1 MTLLTDIRC
10 LYSTTLECKASDIF
24 EEKDPD
30 NYNVHDTKELSDYLD
45 LMKQFLPANHPLH
58 SSSAYD
64 LGIVNEISLLKE
76 TEPLKDAS
84 TRSLYIKGN
93 VSTTDFS
100 NVKVFIVSR
109 EKLEKYLD
117 NLVAQ
122 KQLSSYDILEDDRNV
137 EYEIDNQYGATIH
150 LIHNYTLRLEGEKEQ
165 IELVRQT
172 LESKSPEVFEPGSNF
187 LNELLPMPLGEINYE
202 IAYTGSDHQL
212 LRAIDVLNDK
222 YKSFVTQR
230 FRVTQELI
238 NENAKCGV
246 LVRRELEFNNKLTFE
261 NHLDHNVHMSL
272 LCDSET
278 TQLLDQSMHYDE
290 LLHLIKADVA
300 RQAQQK
306 VESFIKKEI
315 EYQLSQI
322 SSDKEAIYQ
331 LEDFSA
337 TLDDTLE
344 LKFDARGSVL
354 LMSDNAIYEA
364 NADSLISN
372 AQMKAL
378 QEFVS
383 FFRFETEG
391 FIQTPFDGQLRYGA
405 TLVLR

>member
-30 NYNVHDTKELSDYLD
+30 NYNVHDAKELSDYLD
-45 LMKQFLPANHPLH
+45 LMKQFLPANHPLQL
-58 SSSAYD
+58 SSAYD

-84 TRSLYIKGN
+84 TRSLYIKNN

-100 NVKVFIVSR
+100 NVKMFIASR

-122 KQLSSYDILEDDRNV
+122 KQLSSYDILEDDRNI

-172 LESKSPEVFEPGSNF
+172 LESKSPEVFEPGANF
-187 LNELLPMPLGEINYE
+187 LNELLPMPLGEIKYE
-202 IAYTGSDHQL
+202 LVYNGSDYEV
-212 LRAIDVLNDK
+212 RKAIDILNDK
-222 YKSFVTQR
+222 YHSFIVQR

-238 NENAKCGV
+238 NENVKCAA
-246 LVRRELEFNNKLTFE
+246 LVRREIEFNNKLTF
-261 NHLDHNVHMSL
+261 NQHFDHDAHMSL
-272 LCDSET
+272 LCDNET
-278 TQLLDQSMHYDE
+278 TQLLDQSTHYDE
-290 LLHLIKADVA
+290 VLHLIKADVA
-300 RQAQQK
+300 RQAQAK

-315 EYQLSQI
+315 EYQLSQL

-331 LEDFSA
+331 LEEFSA
-337 TLDDTLE
+337 TLDDSLE
-344 LKFDARGSVL
+344 LKFDVRGSVL
-354 LMSDNAIYEA
+354 MLVKDATYEA
-364 NADSLISN
+364 HVDSLLSK
-372 AQMKAL
+372 AHMKAL

-391 FIQTPFDGQLRYGA
+391 FIQTPFDGQIRYGA
-405 TLVLR
+405 TLLLK

>member
-30 NYNVHDTKELSDYLD
+30 NYNVHDAKELSDYLD
-45 LMKQFLPANHPLH
+45 LMKQFLPANHPLQ
-58 SSSAYD
+58 SSTAYD

-84 TRSLYIKGN
+84 TRSLYIKNN

-100 NVKVFIVSR
+100 NVKVFIASR
-109 EKLEKYLD
+109 EKLDKYLGD
-117 NLVAQ
+117 LVAQ
-122 KQLSSYDILEDDRNV
+122 NELSNYEILEDDRNV

-172 LESKSPEVFEPGSNF
+172 LESKSPDIFEPGANF
-187 LNELLPMPLGEINYE
+187 LNELLPMPLGEIKYE
-202 IAYTGSDHQL
+202 LVYNGSDYEV
-212 LRAIDVLNDK
+212 RKAIDSLNDK
-222 YKSFVTQR
+222 FNNYVTQR
-230 FRVTQELI
+230 FRVTQQLI
-238 NENAKCGV
+238 SENAKCAA
-246 LVRRELEFNNKLTFE
+246 LVRREIEFENKLTF
-261 NHLDHNVHMSL
+261 NHHFDHGTHMSL
-272 LCDSET
+272 LCDNAT

-290 LLHLIKADVA
+290 LLHLIKADIA

-315 EYQLSQI
+315 EYQLSQL

-337 TLDDTLE
+337 SLDDTLE
-344 LKFDARGSVL
+344 LKFDSHGSVL
-354 LMSDNAIYEA
+354 MIINNAIYEA
-364 NADSLISN
+364 NVDSLLSN
-372 AQMKAL
+372 AHMKAL

-391 FIQTPFDGQLRYGA
+391 FIQTPFDGQIRYGA
-405 TLVLR
+405 TLLLK

>member
-30 NYNVHDTKELSDYLD
+30 NYNVHDTKELSDYLE
-45 LMKQFLPANHPLH
+45 LMKQFLPTSHPLQ
-58 SSSAYD
+58 SSTAYE

-84 TRSLYIKGN
+84 TRSLYIKNN

-100 NVKVFIVSR
+100 NVKVFIASR

-117 NLVAQ
+117 DLVTQ

-137 EYEIDNQYGATIH
+137 EYEINNQYGATIH

-172 LESKSPEVFEPGSNF
+172 LESKSPEVFEPGANF
-187 LNELLPMPLGEINYE
+187 LNELLPMPLGEITYE
-202 IAYTGSDHQL
+202 LVYNGSDHQI
-212 LRAIDVLNDK
+212 RKAIDALNDK
-222 YKSFVTQR
+222 FNNYVTQR
-230 FRVTQELI
+230 FRVTQELM
-238 NENAKCGV
+238 NENVKCAA
-246 LVRRELEFNNKLTFE
+246 LIRREIEFNNKLTFE
-261 NHLDHNVHMSL
+261 NHLDHDVRMSL

-290 LLHLIKADVA
+290 LLHLIKGDMA
-300 RQAQQK
+300 RQAQSR

-337 TLDDTLE
+337 SLDDTLE

-354 LMSDNAIYEA
+354 LMSDNAIYSA
-364 NADSLISN
+364 NVNSLISN

-378 QEFVS
+378 QEFIS

-391 FIQTPFDGQLRYGA
+391 FIQTPFDGQIRYGA
-405 TLVLR
+405 TLLLK

>member
-30 NYNVHDTKELSDYLD
+30 NYNVHDAKELSDYLD
-45 LMKQFLPANHPLH
+45 LMKQFLPANHPLQ
-58 SSSAYD
+58 SSTVYD

-100 NVKVFIVSR
+100 NVKVFIASR

-172 LESKSPEVFEPGSNF
+172 LESKSPGVFEPGANF

-202 IAYTGSDHQL
+202 IAYTGLDHEI
-212 LRAIDVLNDK
+212 LRAIDILNDK
-222 YKSFVTQR
+222 YKSLVTQR
-230 FRVTQELI
+230 FRVTQELV
-238 NENAKCGV
+238 NENVKCAA
-246 LVRRELEFNNKLTFE
+246 LVRREIEFENKLTFK
-261 NHLDHNVHMSL
+261 NHLDHDVHMSL

-278 TQLLDQSMHYDE
+278 TRLLDQSMHYDE
-290 LLHLIKADVA
+290 LLHLIKADMA
-300 RQAQQK
+300 RQAQAK
-306 VESFIKKEI
+306 VSSFIKKEI

-337 TLDDTLE
+337 SLDDTLE
-344 LKFDARGSVL
+344 LKFDSHGSVL
-354 LMSDNAIYEA
+354 LMSDNATYEA
-364 NADSLISN
+364 NVDSLLSN
-372 AQMKAL
+372 AHMKAL

-391 FIQTPFDGQLRYGA
+391 FIQTPFDGQIRYGA
-405 TLVLR
+405 TLLLK

>member
-30 NYNVHDTKELSDYLD
+30 NYNVHDAKELSDYLD
-45 LMKQFLPANHPLH
+45 LMKQFLPANHSLQ
-58 SSSAYD
+58 SSTAYD

-100 NVKVFIVSR
+100 NVKVFIASR
-109 EKLEKYLD
+109 EKLEKYLND
-117 NLVAQ
+117 LVVQ
-122 KQLSSYDILEDDRNV
+122 KQLSNYEILEDDRNV

-172 LESKSPEVFEPGSNF
+172 LESKSPEVFEPGANF
-187 LNELLPMPLGEINYE
+187 LNELLPMPLGEIKYE
-202 IAYTGSDHQL
+202 LVYNGSDYEV
-212 LRAIDVLNDK
+212 RKAIDSLNDK
-222 YKSFVTQR
+222 YHSFIVQR
-230 FRVTQELI
+230 FRVTQQLI
-238 NENAKCGV
+238 NENTKCAA
-246 LVRRELEFNNKLTFE
+246 LVRREIEFNNKLTFE
-261 NHLDHNVHMSL
+261 NHLDHDVRMSL
-272 LCDSET
+272 LCDNET

-290 LLHLIKADVA
+290 LLHLIKADMA

-337 TLDDTLE
+337 SLDDTLE

-354 LMSDNAIYEA
+354 LMSDNAIYAA
-364 NADSLISN
+364 NVDSLLSN
-372 AQMKAL
+372 AHMKAL

-391 FIQTPFDGQLRYGA
+391 FIQTPFDGQIRYGA
-405 TLVLR
+405 TLLLK

>member
-30 NYNVHDTKELSDYLD
+30 NYNVHDAKEFSDYLD
-45 LMKQFLPANHPLH
+45 LMKQFLPANHPLQL
-58 SSSAYD
+58 SSAYD
-64 LGIVNEISLLKE
+64 LGIVTEISLLKE

-84 TRSLYIKGN
+84 TRSLYIKNN

-100 NVKVFIVSR
+100 NVKMFIASR

-122 KQLSSYDILEDDRNV
+122 KQLSSYDILEDDRNI

-172 LESKSPEVFEPGSNF
+172 LESKSPEVFEPGANF
-187 LNELLPMPLGEINYE
+187 LNELLPMPLGEIKYE
-202 IAYTGSDHQL
+202 LVYNGSDYEV
-212 LRAIDVLNDK
+212 RKAIDILNDK
-222 YKSFVTQR
+222 YHSFIVQR

-238 NENAKCGV
+238 NENVKCAA
-246 LVRRELEFNNKLTFE
+246 LVRREIEFNNKLTF
-261 NHLDHNVHMSL
+261 NQHFDHDAHMSL
-272 LCDSET
+272 LCDNET

-290 LLHLIKADVA
+290 VLHLIKADVA
-300 RQAQQK
+300 RQAQAK

-315 EYQLSQI
+315 EYQLSQL

-331 LEDFSA
+331 LEEFSA
-337 TLDDTLE
+337 TLDDSLE
-344 LKFDARGSVL
+344 LKFDVRGSVL
-354 LMSDNAIYEA
+354 MLVKDATYEA
-364 NADSLISN
+364 HVDSLLSK
-372 AQMKAL
+372 AHMKAL

-391 FIQTPFDGQLRYGA
+391 FIQTPFDGQIRYGA
-405 TLVLR
+405 TLLLK

>member
-30 NYNVHDTKELSDYLD
+30 NYNVHDAKELSDYLD
-45 LMKQFLPANHPLH
+45 LMKQFLPANHPLQ
-58 SSSAYD
+58 SSTTYD

-100 NVKVFIVSR
+100 NVKVFIASR

-172 LESKSPEVFEPGSNF
+172 LESKSPEVFEPGTNF
-187 LNELLPMPLGEINYE
+187 LNELLPMPLGEIKYE
-202 IAYTGSDHQL
+202 LVYNGSDYEV
-212 LRAIDVLNDK
+212 RKAIDSLNDK
-222 YKSFVTQR
+222 YHSFIVQR

-238 NENAKCGV
+238 NENIKCAA
-246 LVRRELEFNNKLTFE
+246 LVRREIEFNNKLTFE
-261 NHLDHNVHMSL
+261 NHLDHDVHMSL
-272 LCDSET
+272 LCDNAT

-290 LLHLIKADVA
+290 LLHLIKADMA

-306 VESFIKKEI
+306 VESFIKKEV

-354 LMSDNAIYEA
+354 LMSDNSIYAA
-364 NADSLISN
+364 NVNSLISN

-378 QEFVS
+378 QEFIS

-391 FIQTPFDGQLRYGA
+391 FIQTPFDGQIRYGA
-405 TLVLR
+405 TLLLK

>member
-30 NYNVHDTKELSDYLD
+30 NYNVHDAKELSDYLD
-45 LMKQFLPANHPLH
+45 LMKQFLQANHPLQ
-58 SSSAYD
+58 SSTAYD
-64 LGIVNEISLLKE
+64 LGIVNAISLLKT

-100 NVKVFIVSR
+100 NVKVFIASR
-109 EKLEKYLD
+109 EKLEKYLND
-117 NLVAQ
+117 LVVQ
-122 KQLSSYDILEDDRNV
+122 KQLSNYEILEDDRNV

-172 LESKSPEVFEPGSNF
+172 LESKSPGVFEPGANF

-202 IAYTGSDHQL
+202 IAYTGLDHEI
-212 LRAIDVLNDK
+212 LRAIDILNDK
-222 YKSFVTQR
+222 YKSLVTQR
-230 FRVTQELI
+230 FRVTQELV
-238 NENAKCGV
+238 NENVKCAA
-246 LVRRELEFNNKLTFE
+246 LVRREIEFENKLTFK
-261 NHLDHNVHMSL
+261 NHLDHDVHMSL

-278 TQLLDQSMHYDE
+278 TRLLDQSMHYDE
-290 LLHLIKADVA
+290 LLHLIKADMA
-300 RQAQQK
+300 RQAQAK
-306 VESFIKKEI
+306 VSSFIKKEI

-337 TLDDTLE
+337 SLDDTLE

-364 NADSLISN
+364 NVDSLLSN

-391 FIQTPFDGQLRYGA
+391 FIQTSFDGQIRYGA
-405 TLVLR
+405 TLLLK

>member
-1 MTLLTDIRC
+1 MTFLTDIRC
-10 LYSTTLECKASDIF
+10 LYSTTLECKASEIF

-30 NYNVHDTKELSDYLD
+30 NYNVHDAKELGDYLD
-45 LMKQFLPANHPLH
+45 LMKQFLPANHQLH

-84 TRSLYIKGN
+84 TRSLYIKNN

-100 NVKVFIVSR
+100 NVKVFIASR
-109 EKLEKYLD
+109 EKLEKYLND
-117 NLVAQ
+117 LVVQ
-122 KQLSSYDILEDDRNV
+122 NELSSYEILEDDRNV

-172 LESKSPEVFEPGSNF
+172 LESKSPEIFESGANF
-187 LNELLPMPLGEINYE
+187 LNELLPMPLGEITYE
-202 IAYTGSDHQL
+202 LVYNGPDYEV
-212 LRAIDVLNDK
+212 RKAIDSLNDK

-278 TQLLDQSMHYDE
+278 TRLLDQSMHYDE
-290 LLHLIKADVA
+290 LLHVIKADIA

-306 VESFIKKEI
+306 VASFIKKEI

-354 LMSDNAIYEA
+354 LMSDNAVYEA

-405 TLVLR
+405 TLLLK

>member
-30 NYNVHDTKELSDYLD
+30 NYDVHDAKELSDYLD
-45 LMKQFLPANHPLH
+45 LMKQFLPANHPLQ

-64 LGIVNEISLLKE
+64 LGIVNDISLLKE

-100 NVKVFIVSR
+100 NVKVFIASR

-117 NLVAQ
+117 NQIAQ
-122 KQLSSYDILEDDRNV
+122 RELSNYEILEDDRNV

-172 LESKSPEVFEPGSNF
+172 LESKSPDIFEPGANF
-187 LNELLPMPLGEINYE
+187 LNELLPMPLGEITYE
-202 IAYTGSDHQL
+202 LVYNGSDYEV
-212 LRAIDVLNDK
+212 RKAIDSLNDK
-222 YKSFVTQR
+222 FNNYVTQR

-238 NENAKCGV
+238 NENIKCAA
-246 LVRRELEFNNKLTFE
+246 LVRREIEFENKLTFE
-261 NHLDHNVHMSL
+261 NHLDHDVRMSL
-272 LCDSET
+272 LCDNET

-290 LLHLIKADVA
+290 LLHLIKADIA
-300 RQAQQK
+300 RQAQSR

-354 LMSDNAIYEA
+354 LMSDNAIYAA
-364 NADSLISN
+364 NVNSLISN

-391 FIQTPFDGQLRYGA
+391 FIQTSFDGQIRYGA
-405 TLVLR
+405 TLLLK

>member
-30 NYNVHDTKELSDYLD
+30 NYDVHDAKELSDYLD
-45 LMKQFLPANHPLH
+45 LMKQFLPANHPLQ
-58 SSSAYD
+58 SSTAYD
-64 LGIVNEISLLKE
+64 LGIANEISLLKT

-84 TRSLYIKGN
+84 TRSLYIKNN
-93 VSTTDFS
+93 VSTTDFN
-100 NVKVFIVSR
+100 NVKVFIASR

-117 NLVAQ
+117 NLISHGE
-122 KQLSSYDILEDDRNV
+122 LSSYDILEDDRNV

-172 LESKSPEVFEPGSNF
+172 LESKSPEVFEPGANF

-202 IAYTGSDHQL
+202 IAYTGSDHEI
-212 LRAIDVLNDK
+212 LRAIDILNDK
-222 YKSFVTQR
+222 YKSLVTQR
-230 FRVTQELI
+230 FRVTQQLI
-238 NENAKCGV
+238 NENTKCAA
-246 LVRRELEFNNKLTFE
+246 LVRREIEFENKLTFG
-261 NHLDHNVHMSL
+261 NHLDHDVHMSL
-272 LCDSET
+272 LCDNET

-290 LLHLIKADVA
+290 LLHLIKADIA
-300 RQAQQK
+300 RQAQSR

-354 LMSDNAIYEA
+354 LMSDNATYEA
-364 NADSLISN
+364 NVDSLLSN
-372 AQMKAL
+372 THMKAL

-391 FIQTPFDGQLRYGA
+391 FIQTPFDGQIRYGA
-405 TLVLR
+405 TLLLK

>member
-10 LYSTTLECKASDIF
+10 LYSTTLECKASEIF

-30 NYNVHDTKELSDYLD
+30 NYNVHDAKELSDYLD
-45 LMKQFLPANHPLH
+45 LMKQFLPANHPLQ
-58 SSSAYD
+58 SSTAYD

-84 TRSLYIKGN
+84 TRSLYIKNN

-100 NVKVFIVSR
+100 NVKVFIASR

-122 KQLSSYDILEDDRNV
+122 KQLSSYDVLEDDRNV

-165 IELVRQT
+165 IELVRHT
-172 LESKSPEVFEPGSNF
+172 LESKSPDIFEPGANF

-222 YKSFVTQR
+222 FNNYVTQR
-230 FRVTQELI
+230 FRVTQELM
-238 NENAKCGV
+238 NENVKCAA
-246 LVRRELEFNNKLTFE
+246 LVRREIEFENKLTF
-261 NHLDHNVHMSL
+261 NHHFDHGTHMSL
-272 LCDSET
+272 LCDNET

-290 LLHLIKADVA
+290 LLHLIKADMA

-306 VESFIKKEI
+306 VESFIKKEV

-337 TLDDTLE
+337 SLDDTLE
-344 LKFDARGSVL
+344 LKFDSHGSVL
-354 LMSDNAIYEA
+354 LMSDNAIYAA
-364 NADSLISN
+364 NVDSLLSN
-372 AQMKAL
+372 AHMKAL
-378 QEFVS
+378 QEFIS

-391 FIQTPFDGQLRYGA
+391 FIQTPFDGQIRYGA
-405 TLVLR
+405 TLLLK

>member
-45 LMKQFLPANHPLH
+45 LMKQFLPANHPSQ

-64 LGIVNEISLLKE
+64 LGIVNDISLLKE

-100 NVKVFIVSR
+100 NVKVFIASR

-165 IELVRQT
+165 IELVRHT
-172 LESKSPEVFEPGSNF
+172 LESKSPEVFEPGANF

-202 IAYTGSDHQL
+202 IAYTGSDHEI
-212 LRAIDVLNDK
+212 LRAIDILNDK
-222 YKSFVTQR
+222 YKSLVTQR
-230 FRVTQELI
+230 FRVTQQLI
-238 NENAKCGV
+238 NENTKCAA
-246 LVRRELEFNNKLTFE
+246 LVRREIEFNNKLTFE
-261 NHLDHNVHMSL
+261 NHLDHDVHMSL
-272 LCDSET
+272 LCDNET
-278 TQLLDQSMHYDE
+278 AQLLDQSMHYDE
-290 LLHLIKADVA
+290 LLHVIKADMA
-300 RQAQQK
+300 RQAQSK

-337 TLDDTLE
+337 SLDDTLE

-354 LMSDNAIYEA
+354 LMSDNAIYTA
-364 NADSLISN
+364 NVNSLISN

-378 QEFVS
+378 QEFIS

-391 FIQTPFDGQLRYGA
+391 FMQTPFDGQIRYGA
-405 TLVLR
+405 TLLLK

>member
-30 NYNVHDTKELSDYLD
+30 NYNVHDAKELSDYLD
-45 LMKQFLPANHPLH
+45 LMKQFLHANHPLQ
-58 SSSAYD
+58 SSTAHD
-64 LGIVNEISLLKE
+64 LGIMNEISLLKE

-100 NVKVFIVSR
+100 NVKVFIASR
-109 EKLEKYLD
+109 EKLEKYLND
-117 NLVAQ
+117 LVVQ
-122 KQLSSYDILEDDRNV
+122 KQLSNYEILEDDRNV

-172 LESKSPEVFEPGSNF
+172 LESKSPEVFELGANF
-187 LNELLPMPLGEINYE
+187 LNELLPMPLGEIKYE
-202 IAYTGSDHQL
+202 LVYNGSDYEV
-212 LRAIDVLNDK
+212 RKAIDALNDK
-222 YKSFVTQR
+222 YHSFIVQR
-230 FRVTQELI
+230 FRVTQQLI
-238 NENAKCGV
+238 NENTKCAA
-246 LVRRELEFNNKLTFE
+246 LVRREIEFENKLTFK
-261 NHLDHNVHMSL
+261 NHLDHDVHMSL

-278 TQLLDQSMHYDE
+278 TRLLDQSMHYDE
-290 LLHLIKADVA
+290 LLHLIKADMA
-300 RQAQQK
+300 RQAQAK
-306 VESFIKKEI
+306 VSSFIKKEI

-337 TLDDTLE
+337 SLDDTLE

-364 NADSLISN
+364 NVDSLLSN

-391 FIQTPFDGQLRYGA
+391 FIQTSFDGQIRYGA
-405 TLVLR
+405 TLLLK

>member
-30 NYNVHDTKELSDYLD
+30 NYNVHDAKELSDYLD
-45 LMKQFLPANHPLH
+45 LMKQFLPANHPLQ
-58 SSSAYD
+58 SSTAYD

-84 TRSLYIKGN
+84 TRSLYIKNN

-100 NVKVFIVSR
+100 NVKVFIASR

-122 KQLSSYDILEDDRNV
+122 KQLSNYDILEDDRNV
-137 EYEIDNQYGATIH
+137 EYEIGNQYGATIH

-172 LESKSPEVFEPGSNF
+172 LESKSPEVFEPGANF

-202 IAYTGSDHQL
+202 IAYTGSDHEI
-212 LRAIDVLNDK
+212 LRAIDILNDK
-222 YKSFVTQR
+222 YKSLVTQR
-230 FRVTQELI
+230 FRVTQELV
-238 NENAKCGV
+238 NENIKCAA
-246 LVRRELEFNNKLTFE
+246 LVRREIEFENKLTF
-261 NHLDHNVHMSL
+261 NHHFDHDVHMSL

-278 TQLLDQSMHYDE
+278 TRLLDQSMHYDE
-290 LLHLIKADVA
+290 LLHLIKADIA
-300 RQAQQK
+300 RQAQVK
-306 VESFIKKEI
+306 VASFIKKEI

-337 TLDDTLE
+337 SLDDTLE
-344 LKFDARGSVL
+344 LKFDVHGSVL
-354 LMSDNAIYEA
+354 LMSDNAIYAA
-364 NADSLISN
+364 NVDSLLSN
-372 AQMKAL
+372 AHMKAL

-391 FIQTPFDGQLRYGA
+391 FIQTPFDGQIRYGA
-405 TLVLR
+405 TLLLK

>member
-45 LMKQFLPANHPLH
+45 LMKQFLPANHPSQ

-64 LGIVNEISLLKE
+64 LGIVNDISLLKE

-100 NVKVFIVSR
+100 NVKVFIASR

-172 LESKSPEVFEPGSNF
+172 LESKSPDVFEPGANF
-187 LNELLPMPLGEINYE
+187 LNELLPMPLGEIKYE
-202 IAYTGSDHQL
+202 LVYNGSDYEV
-212 LRAIDVLNDK
+212 RKAIDSLNDK
-222 YKSFVTQR
+222 YHSFIVQR

-238 NENAKCGV
+238 NENVKCAA
-246 LVRRELEFNNKLTFE
+246 LVRREIEFNNKLTFE
-261 NHLDHNVHMSL
+261 NHLDHDVHMSL
-272 LCDSET
+272 LCDNET

-290 LLHLIKADVA
+290 LLHLIKADMA
-300 RQAQQK
+300 RQAQSK

-344 LKFDARGSVL
+344 LKFDSRGSVL
-354 LMSDNAIYEA
+354 LMSDNATYEA
-364 NADSLISN
+364 NVDSLLSN
-372 AQMKAL
+372 THMKAL
-378 QEFVS
+378 QEFIS

-391 FIQTPFDGQLRYGA
+391 FIQTPFDGQIRYGA
-405 TLVLR
+405 TLLLK

>member
-10 LYSTTLECKASDIF
+10 LYSTTLECKASEIF

-30 NYNVHDTKELSDYLD
+30 NYNVHDAKELSDYLD
-45 LMKQFLPANHPLH
+45 LMKQFLPANHPLQ
-58 SSSAYD
+58 SSTAHD

-84 TRSLYIKGN
+84 TRSLYIKNN

-100 NVKVFIVSR
+100 NVKVFITSR

-172 LESKSPEVFEPGSNF
+172 LASKSPEVFEPGADF
-187 LNELLPMPLGEINYE
+187 LNELLPMPLGEIKYE
-202 IAYTGSDHQL
+202 LVYSGSDYEV
-212 LRAIDVLNDK
+212 RKAIDSLNDK
-222 YKSFVTQR
+222 YHSFIVQR

-238 NENAKCGV
+238 NENVKCAA
-246 LVRRELEFNNKLTFE
+246 LVRREIEFENKLTF
-261 NHLDHNVHMSL
+261 DHHFDHDAHMSL
-272 LCDSET
+272 LCDNTT
-278 TQLLDQSMHYDE
+278 TQLLDRSMQCDE
-290 LLHLIKADVA
+290 LLHLIKADIA
-300 RQAQQK
+300 RQAQSR

-337 TLDDTLE
+337 TLDDSLE
-344 LKFDARGSVL
+344 LKFESHGSVL
-354 LMSDNAIYEA
+354 MLVKDAAYEA
-364 NADSLISN
+364 HVDSLLSK
-372 AQMKAL
+372 AHMKAL
-378 QEFVS
+378 QEFIS

-391 FIQTPFDGQLRYGA
+391 FIQTPFDGQISYGA
-405 TLVLR
+405 TLLLK

>member
-10 LYSTTLECKASDIF
+10 LYSTTLECKASEIF

-30 NYNVHDTKELSDYLD
+30 NYNVHDAKELSDYLD
-45 LMKQFLPANHPLH
+45 LMKQFLASNHPLQ
-58 SSSAYD
+58 SSTAYD
-64 LGIVNEISLLKE
+64 LGIVNEISLLKT

-84 TRSLYIKGN
+84 TRSLYIKNN

-100 NVKVFIVSR
+100 NVKVFIASR
-109 EKLEKYLD
+109 EKFEKYLD
-117 NLVAQ
+117 NLVSQ
-122 KQLSSYDILEDDRNV
+122 RELLSYEILEDDRNI
-137 EYEIDNQYGATIH
+137 EYEINDQYGATIH

-172 LESKSPEVFEPGSNF
+172 LESKSPEVFEPGANF

-202 IAYTGSDHQL
+202 IAYTGSDHEI
-212 LRAIDVLNDK
+212 LRAIDSLNDK
-222 YKSFVTQR
+222 YSSFIVQR

-238 NENAKCGV
+238 NENVKCAA
-246 LVRRELEFNNKLTFE
+246 LVRREIEFENKLTFE
-261 NHLDHNVHMSL
+261 NHFDHDAHMSL
-272 LCDSET
+272 LCDNTT

-290 LLHLIKADVA
+290 LLHLIKADIA
-300 RQAQQK
+300 RQAQAK
-306 VESFIKKEI
+306 VSSFIKKEI

-337 TLDDTLE
+337 SLDDTLE
-344 LKFDARGSVL
+344 LKFDSHGSVL
-354 LMSDNAIYEA
+354 LMSDNATYEA
-364 NADSLISN
+364 NVDSLLSN
-372 AQMKAL
+372 THMKAL

-391 FIQTPFDGQLRYGA
+391 FIQTPFDGQIRYGA
-405 TLVLR
+405 TLLLK

>member
-30 NYNVHDTKELSDYLD
+30 NYDVHDAKELSDYLD
-45 LMKQFLPANHPLH
+45 LMKQFLQANHLLQ
-58 SSSAYD
+58 SSTAYD
-64 LGIVNEISLLKE
+64 LGIVNEISLLKT

-84 TRSLYIKGN
+84 TRSLYIKNN

-100 NVKVFIVSR
+100 NVKVFIASR

-117 NLVAQ
+117 NLISHGE
-122 KQLSSYDILEDDRNV
+122 LSSYDILEDDRNV

-172 LESKSPEVFEPGSNF
+172 LESKSPEVFEPGANF

-202 IAYTGSDHQL
+202 IAYTGSDHEI
-212 LRAIDVLNDK
+212 LRAIDSLNDK
-222 YKSFVTQR
+222 YSSFIVQR

-238 NENAKCGV
+238 NENVKCAA
-246 LVRRELEFNNKLTFE
+246 LVRREIEFENKLTFE
-261 NHLDHNVHMSL
+261 NHLDHDVHMSL
-272 LCDSET
+272 LCDNTT

-290 LLHLIKADVA
+290 VLHLIKADIA
-300 RQAQQK
+300 RQAQSR

-344 LKFDARGSVL
+344 LKFDSHGSVL
-354 LMSDNAIYEA
+354 LMSDNATYEA
-364 NADSLISN
+364 NVDSLLSN
-372 AQMKAL
+372 THMKAL

-391 FIQTPFDGQLRYGA
+391 FIQTPFDGQIRYGA
-405 TLVLR
+405 TLLLK

>member
-10 LYSTTLECKASDIF
+10 LYSTTLECKASEIF

-30 NYNVHDTKELSDYLD
+30 NYNVHDAKELSEYLE
-45 LMKQFLPANHPLH
+45 LMKQFLPANHPLQ
-58 SSSAYD
+58 SSTAYD

-76 TEPLKDAS
+76 TEPLKAAS
-84 TRSLYIKGN
+84 TRSLYIKNN

-100 NVKVFIVSR
+100 NVKVFMSSR
-109 EKLEKYLD
+109 EKLENYLD
-117 NLVAQ
+117 NLIAQ
-122 KQLSSYDILEDDRNV
+122 NELSSYDILEDDRKV

-165 IELVRQT
+165 IDAVRQT
-172 LESKSPEVFEPGSNF
+172 LESKSPEVFEQGVNF
-187 LNELLPMPLGEINYE
+187 LNELLPMPLGEIKYE
-202 IAYTGSDHQL
+202 LVYNGSDHEI
-212 LRAIDVLNDK
+212 LRAIDILNDR
-222 YKSFVTQR
+222 YNNYITQR
-230 FRVTQELI
+230 FRVTQELM
-238 NENAKCGV
+238 NENVKCAA
-246 LVRRELEFNNKLTFE
+246 LVRREIEFENKLTFK
-261 NHLDHNVHMSL
+261 NHLDHDVHMSL

-278 TQLLDQSMHYDE
+278 TRLLDQSMHYDE
-290 LLHLIKADVA
+290 LLHLIKADMA
-300 RQAQQK
+300 RQAQAK
-306 VESFIKKEI
+306 VSSFIKKEI

-337 TLDDTLE
+337 SLDDTLE

-354 LMSDNAIYEA
+354 LMSDNATYEA
-364 NADSLISN
+364 NVDSLLSN
-372 AQMKAL
+372 THMKAL

-391 FIQTPFDGQLRYGA
+391 FIQTPFDGQIRYGA
-405 TLVLR
+405 TLLLK

>member
-10 LYSTTLECKASDIF
+10 LYSITLECKASEIF

-30 NYNVHDTKELSDYLD
+30 NYNVHDAKELSDYLD
-45 LMKQFLPANHPLH
+45 LMKQFLPASHPLQ
-58 SSSAYD
+58 SSTAYD
-64 LGIVNEISLLKE
+64 LGIVNEISLLKT

-84 TRSLYIKGN
+84 TRSLYIKNN

-100 NVKVFIVSR
+100 NVKVFIASR
-109 EKLEKYLD
+109 EKFEKYLD
-117 NLVAQ
+117 NLISQ
-122 KQLSSYDILEDDRNV
+122 RELLSYEILEDDRNI

-172 LESKSPEVFEPGSNF
+172 LESKSPEVFEPGPNF

-202 IAYTGSDHQL
+202 LVYNGSDHEI
-212 LRAIDVLNDK
+212 RKAIDILNDR
-222 YKSFVTQR
+222 YKSFMTQR
-230 FRVTQELI
+230 FRVTQQLV
-238 NENAKCGV
+238 NENVKCAV
-246 LVRRELEFNNKLTFE
+246 LVRREIEFENKLTF
-261 NHLDHNVHMSL
+261 NHHFDHDARMSL
-272 LCDSET
+272 LCDNET

-290 LLHLIKADVA
+290 LLHLIKADIA
-300 RQAQQK
+300 RQAQTK
-306 VESFIKKEI
+306 VASFIKKEI
-315 EYQLSQI
+315 EYQLSQL

-337 TLDDTLE
+337 SLDDTLE
-344 LKFDARGSVL
+344 LKFDSRGSVL
-354 LMSDNAIYEA
+354 LMSDNAHYEA
-364 NADSLISN
+364 NVDSLLSN
-372 AQMKAL
+372 VHMKAL

-391 FIQTPFDGQLRYGA
+391 FIQTPFDGQLHYGA
-405 TLVLR
+405 TLLLK

>member
-45 LMKQFLPANHPLH
+45 LMKQFLPANHPSQ

-64 LGIVNEISLLKE
+64 LGIVNDISLLKE

-100 NVKVFIVSR
+100 NVKVFIASR

-117 NLVAQ
+117 NQIAQ
-122 KQLSSYDILEDDRNV
+122 RELSNYEILEDDRNV

-165 IELVRQT
+165 IELVRHT
-172 LESKSPEVFEPGSNF
+172 LESKSPEVFEPGANF

-202 IAYTGSDHQL
+202 IAYTGSDHEI
-212 LRAIDVLNDK
+212 LRAIDILNDK
-222 YKSFVTQR
+222 YKSLVTQR
-230 FRVTQELI
+230 FRVTQQLI
-238 NENAKCGV
+238 NENTKCAA
-246 LVRRELEFNNKLTFE
+246 LVRREIEFNNKLTFE
-261 NHLDHNVHMSL
+261 NHFDHGTHMSL

-278 TQLLDQSMHYDE
+278 TRLLDQSMHYDE
-290 LLHLIKADVA
+290 LLHLIKADIA
-300 RQAQQK
+300 RQAQAK
-306 VESFIKKEI
+306 VTSFIKKEI

-337 TLDDTLE
+337 SLDDTLE
-344 LKFDARGSVL
+344 LKFDSHGSVL
-354 LMSDNAIYEA
+354 LMSDNATYEA
-364 NADSLISN
+364 NVDSLLSN
-372 AQMKAL
+372 THMKAL
-378 QEFVS
+378 QEFIS

-391 FIQTPFDGQLRYGA
+391 FIQTPFDGQIRYGA
-405 TLVLR
+405 TLLLK

>member
-10 LYSTTLECKASDIF
+10 LYSTTLECKASEIF
-24 EEKDPD
+24 EEKDLD
-30 NYNVHDTKELSDYLD
+30 NYNVHDAKELSDYLD
-45 LMKQFLPANHPLH
+45 LMKQFLPANHPLQ
-58 SSSAYD
+58 SSTAYD

-100 NVKVFIVSR
+100 NVKVFIASR
-109 EKLEKYLD
+109 EKLENYLND
-117 NLVAQ
+117 LVAQ
-122 KQLSSYDILEDDRNV
+122 NELSSYDILEDDRNV

-172 LESKSPEVFEPGSNF
+172 LESKSPEVFEPGANF

-222 YKSFVTQR
+222 FNNYVTQR

-238 NENAKCGV
+238 NENVKCAA
-246 LVRRELEFNNKLTFE
+246 LVRREIEFNNKLTFE
-261 NHLDHNVHMSL
+261 NHLDHDVHMSL
-272 LCDSET
+272 LCDNET

-290 LLHLIKADVA
+290 LLHLIKADMA
-300 RQAQQK
+300 RQAQSK

-354 LMSDNAIYEA
+354 LMSDNATHEA
-364 NADSLISN
+364 NVDSLLSN
-372 AQMKAL
+372 THMKAL

-391 FIQTPFDGQLRYGA
+391 FIQTPFDGQIRYGA
-405 TLVLR
+405 TLLLK

>member
-30 NYNVHDTKELSDYLD
+30 NYNVHDAKELSDYLD
-45 LMKQFLPANHPLH
+45 LMKQFLPANHPLQL
-58 SSSAYD
+58 SSAYD

-84 TRSLYIKGN
+84 TRSLYIKNN

-100 NVKVFIVSR
+100 NVKMFIASR

-122 KQLSSYDILEDDRNV
+122 KQLSSYDILEDDRNI

-172 LESKSPEVFEPGSNF
+172 LESKSPEVFEPGANF
-187 LNELLPMPLGEINYE
+187 LNELLPMPLGEIKYE
-202 IAYTGSDHQL
+202 LVYNGSDYEV
-212 LRAIDVLNDK
+212 RKAIDILNDK
-222 YKSFVTQR
+222 YHSFIVQR

-238 NENAKCGV
+238 NENVKCAA
-246 LVRRELEFNNKLTFE
+246 LVRREIEFNNKLTF
-261 NHLDHNVHMSL
+261 NQHFDHDAHMSL
-272 LCDSET
+272 LCDNET

-290 LLHLIKADVA
+290 VLHLIKADVA
-300 RQAQQK
+300 RQAQAK

-315 EYQLSQI
+315 EYQLSQL

-331 LEDFSA
+331 LEEFSA
-337 TLDDTLE
+337 TLDDSLE
-344 LKFDARGSVL
+344 LKFDVRGSVL
-354 LMSDNAIYEA
+354 MLVKDATYEA
-364 NADSLISN
+364 HVDSLLSK
-372 AQMKAL
+372 AHMKAL

-391 FIQTPFDGQLRYGA
+391 FIQTPFDGQIRYGA
-405 TLVLR
+405 TLLLK

>member
-10 LYSTTLECKASDIF
+10 LYSTTLECKASEIF

-30 NYNVHDTKELSDYLD
+30 NYNVHDAKELSDYLD
-45 LMKQFLPANHPLH
+45 LMKQFLPANHQLQ
-58 SSSAYD
+58 SSTAYD
-64 LGIVNEISLLKE
+64 LGIVNDISLLKE

-93 VSTTDFS
+93 VSTTDFR
-100 NVKVFIVSR
+100 NVKVFIASR

-122 KQLSSYDILEDDRNV
+122 KQLSNYEILEDDRNV

-172 LESKSPEVFEPGSNF
+172 LESKSPEVFEPGANF

-202 IAYTGSDHQL
+202 LAYNGSDYEV
-212 LRAIDVLNDK
+212 RKAIDILNDR
-222 YKSFVTQR
+222 YHSFIVQR

-238 NENAKCGV
+238 NENVKCAA
-246 LVRRELEFNNKLTFE
+246 LVRREIEFENKLTF
-261 NHLDHNVHMSL
+261 NHHFDHDAHMSL
-272 LCDSET
+272 LCDNAT

-290 LLHLIKADVA
+290 LLHLIKADIA

-315 EYQLSQI
+315 EYQLSQL

-337 TLDDTLE
+337 TLDDSLE
-344 LKFDARGSVL
+344 LTFESRGSVL
-354 LMSDNAIYEA
+354 MMTHNVVYEA
-364 NADSLISN
+364 NVDSLLSK
-372 AQMKAL
+372 AHMKAL
-378 QEFVS
+378 QEFIS

-391 FIQTPFDGQLRYGA
+391 FIQTPFDGQISYGA
-405 TLVLR
+405 TLLLK

>member
-10 LYSTTLECKASDIF
+10 LYSTTLECKASEIF

-45 LMKQFLPANHPLH
+45 LMKQFLPANHPLQ
-58 SSSAYD
+58 SSTAYD

-84 TRSLYIKGN
+84 TRSLYIKNN

-100 NVKVFIVSR
+100 NVKVFISSR
-109 EKLEKYLD
+109 EKLEKYLN

-122 KQLSSYDILEDDRNV
+122 HELSSYQILEDDRNV

-172 LESKSPEVFEPGSNF
+172 LESKSPEVFEPGANF
-187 LNELLPMPLGEINYE
+187 LNELLPMPLGEIKYE
-202 IAYTGSDHQL
+202 LVYNGSDYEV
-212 LRAIDVLNDK
+212 RKAIDILNDK
-222 YKSFVTQR
+222 YHSFIVQR

-238 NENAKCGV
+238 NENVKCAA
-246 LVRRELEFNNKLTFE
+246 LVRREIEFNNKLTF
-261 NHLDHNVHMSL
+261 NQHFDHDAHMSL
-272 LCDSET
+272 LCDNET

-290 LLHLIKADVA
+290 VLHLIKADVA
-300 RQAQQK
+300 RQAQAK

-315 EYQLSQI
+315 EYQLSQL

-331 LEDFSA
+331 LEEFSA
-337 TLDDTLE
+337 TLDDSLE
-344 LKFDARGSVL
+344 LRFESRGSVL
-354 LMSDNAIYEA
+354 MLVKDATYEA
-364 NADSLISN
+364 HVDSLLSK
-372 AQMKAL
+372 AHMKAL

-391 FIQTPFDGQLRYGA
+391 FIQTPFDGQISYGA
-405 TLVLR
+405 TLLLK

>member
-10 LYSTTLECKASDIF
+10 LYSTTLECKASEIF

-30 NYNVHDTKELSDYLD
+30 NYNVHDAKELSDYLD
-45 LMKQFLPANHPLH
+45 LMKQFLPANHPLQ
-58 SSSAYD
+58 SSTAYD

-84 TRSLYIKGN
+84 TRSLYIKNN

-100 NVKVFIVSR
+100 NVKVFIASR

-122 KQLSSYDILEDDRNV
+122 KQLSSYDVLEDDRNV

-165 IELVRQT
+165 IELVRHT
-172 LESKSPEVFEPGSNF
+172 LESKSPDIFEPGANF

-222 YKSFVTQR
+222 FNNYVTQR
-230 FRVTQELI
+230 FRVTQELM
-238 NENAKCGV
+238 NENVKCAA
-246 LVRRELEFNNKLTFE
+246 LVRREIEFENKLTF
-261 NHLDHNVHMSL
+261 NHHFDHGTHMSL
-272 LCDSET
+272 LCDNET

-290 LLHLIKADVA
+290 LLHLIKADMA

-306 VESFIKKEI
+306 VESFIKKEV

-337 TLDDTLE
+337 SLDDTLE
-344 LKFDARGSVL
+344 LKFDSHGSVL
-354 LMSDNAIYEA
+354 LMSDNAIYAA
-364 NADSLISN
+364 NVNSLLSN
-372 AQMKAL
+372 AHMKAL
-378 QEFVS
+378 QEFIS

-391 FIQTPFDGQLRYGA
+391 FIQTPFDGQIRYGA
-405 TLVLR
+405 TLLLK

>member
-1 MTLLTDIRC
+1 MTFLTDIRC

-30 NYNVHDTKELSDYLD
+30 NYNVHDTKELSDYLE
-45 LMKQFLPANHPLH
+45 LMKQFLPTSHPLQ
-58 SSSAYD
+58 SSTAYD

-84 TRSLYIKGN
+84 TRSLYIKNN

-100 NVKVFIVSR
+100 NVKVFISSR

-122 KQLSSYDILEDDRNV
+122 KQLSNYEILEDDRNV
-137 EYEIDNQYGATIH
+137 EYEIDHQYGATIH

-165 IELVRQT
+165 IDAVRQT
-172 LESKSPEVFEPGSNF
+172 LESKSPEVFEPGANF
-187 LNELLPMPLGEINYE
+187 LNELLPMPLGEIKYE
-202 IAYTGSDHQL
+202 LVYNGSDYEV
-212 LRAIDVLNDK
+212 RKAIDSLNDTFNN
-222 YKSFVTQR
+222 YVTQR
-230 FRVTQELI
+230 FRVTQELV
-238 NENAKCGV
+238 NENVKCAA
-246 LVRRELEFNNKLTFE
+246 LVRREIEFNNKLTFE
-261 NHLDHNVHMSL
+261 NHLDHDVHMSL
-272 LCDSET
+272 LCDNET
-278 TQLLDQSMHYDE
+278 TQLLDQSTHYDE
-290 LLHLIKADVA
+290 LLHLIKTDIA
-300 RQAQQK
+300 RQAQAK
-306 VESFIKKEI
+306 VASFIKKEI

-337 TLDDTLE
+337 SLDDALE
-344 LKFDARGSVL
+344 LKFDSHGSVL
-354 LMSDNAIYEA
+354 LMSDNTTYEA
-364 NADSLISN
+364 NVDSLLSN
-372 AQMKAL
+372 THMKAL

-391 FIQTPFDGQLRYGA
+391 FIQTPFDGQIRYGA
-405 TLVLR
+405 TLLLK

>member
-30 NYNVHDTKELSDYLD
+30 NYNVHDAKELSDYLD
-45 LMKQFLPANHPLH
+45 LMKQFLPANHPLQL
-58 SSSAYD
+58 SSAYD

-84 TRSLYIKGN
+84 TRSLYIKNN

-100 NVKVFIVSR
+100 NVKVFISSR

-122 KQLSSYDILEDDRNV
+122 KQLSGYDILEDDRNV

-150 LIHNYTLRLEGEKEQ
+150 LIHNYTLRLEGEQEQ

-172 LESKSPEVFEPGSNF
+172 LESKSPEVFEPGANF
-187 LNELLPMPLGEINYE
+187 LNELLPMPLGEIKYE
-202 IAYTGSDHQL
+202 LVYNGSDYEV
-212 LRAIDVLNDK
+212 RKAIDILNDK
-222 YKSFVTQR
+222 YHSFIVQR

-238 NENAKCGV
+238 NENVKCAA
-246 LVRRELEFNNKLTFE
+246 LVRREIEFNNKLTF
-261 NHLDHNVHMSL
+261 NQHFDHDAHMSL
-272 LCDSET
+272 LCDNET

-290 LLHLIKADVA
+290 VLHLIKADVA
-300 RQAQQK
+300 RQAQAK

-315 EYQLSQI
+315 EYQLSQL

-331 LEDFSA
+331 LEEFSA
-337 TLDDTLE
+337 TLDDSLE
-344 LKFDARGSVL
+344 LKFDVRGSVL
-354 LMSDNAIYEA
+354 MLVKDATYEA
-364 NADSLISN
+364 HVDSLLSK
-372 AQMKAL
+372 AHMKAL

-391 FIQTPFDGQLRYGA
+391 FIQTPFDGQIRYGA
-405 TLVLR
+405 TLLLK

>member
-10 LYSTTLECKASDIF
+10 LYSTTLECKASEIF

-30 NYNVHDTKELSDYLD
+30 NYNVHDAKELSDYLD
-45 LMKQFLPANHPLH
+45 LMKQFLPANHPLQ
-58 SSSAYD
+58 SSTAYE
-64 LGIVNEISLLKE
+64 LGIANAISLLKT
-76 TEPLKDAS
+76 TEPLKGAS
-84 TRSLYIKGN
+84 TRSLYIKNN

-100 NVKVFIVSR
+100 NVKVFIASR
-109 EKLEKYLD
+109 EKLEKYLND
-117 NLVAQ
+117 WVVQ
-122 KQLSSYDILEDDRNV
+122 KQLSSYEILEDDRNV
-137 EYEIDNQYGATIH
+137 EYEINDQYGATIH

-165 IELVRQT
+165 IEFVRQT

-230 FRVTQELI
+230 FRVTQELV
-238 NENAKCGV
+238 NEIVKCATF
-246 LVRRELEFNNKLTFE
+246 VRRELEFENKLTFE
-261 NHLDHNVHMSL
+261 NHLNHDVRMSL
-272 LCDSET
+272 LCDNET
-278 TQLLDQSMHYDE
+278 TRLLDQSMHYDE
-290 LLHLIKADVA
+290 LLHLIKADMA

-331 LEDFSA
+331 LEEFSA
-337 TLDDTLE
+337 SLDDTLE

-354 LMSDNAIYEA
+354 MIVNNAIYEA
-364 NADSLISN
+364 NVDSLISH

-391 FIQTPFDGQLRYGA
+391 FIQTSFDGQIRYGA
-405 TLVLR
+405 TLLLR

>member
-30 NYNVHDTKELSDYLD
+30 NYNVHDAKELSDYLD
-45 LMKQFLPANHPLH
+45 LMKQFLPANHPLQ
-58 SSSAYD
+58 SSTAYD

-84 TRSLYIKGN
+84 TRSLYIKNN

-100 NVKVFIVSR
+100 NVKVFIASR

-122 KQLSSYDILEDDRNV
+122 KQLSNYDILEDDRNV

-150 LIHNYTLRLEGEKEQ
+150 LIHNYTLRLAGEKEQ

-172 LESKSPEVFEPGSNF
+172 LESKSPEVFEPGANF

-202 IAYTGSDHQL
+202 IAYTGSDHEI
-212 LRAIDVLNDK
+212 LRAIDILNDK
-222 YKSFVTQR
+222 YKSLVTQR
-230 FRVTQELI
+230 FRVTQQLI
-238 NENAKCGV
+238 NENTKCAA
-246 LVRRELEFNNKLTFE
+246 LVRREIEFNNKLTFE
-261 NHLDHNVHMSL
+261 NHFDHGTHMSL

-278 TQLLDQSMHYDE
+278 TRLLDQSMHYDE
-290 LLHLIKADVA
+290 LLHLIKADIA
-300 RQAQQK
+300 RQAQAK
-306 VESFIKKEI
+306 VASFIKKEI
-315 EYQLSQI
+315 EYQLSQL

-337 TLDDTLE
+337 SLDDTLE
-344 LKFDARGSVL
+344 LKFDSHGSVL
-354 LMSDNAIYEA
+354 LMSDNATYEA
-364 NADSLISN
+364 NVDSLLSN
-372 AQMKAL
+372 AHMKAL

-391 FIQTPFDGQLRYGA
+391 FIQTPFDGQIRYGA
-405 TLVLR
+405 TLLLK

>member
-30 NYNVHDTKELSDYLD
+30 NYNVHDAKELSDYLD
-45 LMKQFLPANHPLH
+45 LMKQFLPSNHPLQ
-58 SSSAYD
+58 SSTAYE
-64 LGIVNEISLLKE
+64 LGIVNAISLLKT

-100 NVKVFIVSR
+100 NVKVFIASR
-109 EKLEKYLD
+109 EKLEKYLND
-117 NLVAQ
+117 LVVQ
-122 KQLSSYDILEDDRNV
+122 KQLSNYEILEDDRNV

-172 LESKSPEVFEPGSNF
+172 LESKSPGVFEPGANF

-202 IAYTGSDHQL
+202 IAYTGLDHEI
-212 LRAIDVLNDK
+212 LRAIDILNDK
-222 YKSFVTQR
+222 YKSLVTQR
-230 FRVTQELI
+230 FRVTQELV
-238 NENAKCGV
+238 NENVKCAA
-246 LVRRELEFNNKLTFE
+246 LVRREIEFNNKLTFE
-261 NHLDHNVHMSL
+261 NHLDHDVHMSL

-278 TQLLDQSMHYDE
+278 TRLLDQSMHYDE
-290 LLHLIKADVA
+290 LLHLIKADMA
-300 RQAQQK
+300 RQAQAK
-306 VESFIKKEI
+306 VSSFIKKEI

-337 TLDDTLE
+337 SLDDTLE

-364 NADSLISN
+364 NVDSLLSN

-391 FIQTPFDGQLRYGA
+391 FIQTSFDGQIRYGA
-405 TLVLR
+405 TLLLK

>member
-1 MTLLTDIRC
+1 MTFLTDIRC
-10 LYSTTLECKASDIF
+10 LYSTTLECRASDIF

-30 NYNVHDTKELSDYLD
+30 NYNVHDAKELSDYLD
-45 LMKQFLPANHPLH
+45 LMKQFLPANHPLQL
-58 SSSAYD
+58 SSAYD

-84 TRSLYIKGN
+84 TRSLYIKNN

-100 NVKVFIVSR
+100 NVKMFIASR

-122 KQLSSYDILEDDRNV
+122 TQLSSYDILEDDRNI

-172 LESKSPEVFEPGSNF
+172 LESKSPEVFEPGANF
-187 LNELLPMPLGEINYE
+187 LNELLPMPLGEIKYE
-202 IAYTGSDHQL
+202 LVYNGSDYEV
-212 LRAIDVLNDK
+212 RKAIDILNDK
-222 YKSFVTQR
+222 YHSFIVQR

-238 NENAKCGV
+238 NENVKCAA
-246 LVRRELEFNNKLTFE
+246 LVRREIEFNNKLTF
-261 NHLDHNVHMSL
+261 NQHFDHDAHMSL
-272 LCDSET
+272 LCDNET

-290 LLHLIKADVA
+290 VLHLIKADVA
-300 RQAQQK
+300 RQAQAK

-315 EYQLSQI
+315 EYQLSQL

-331 LEDFSA
+331 LEEFSA
-337 TLDDTLE
+337 TLDDSLE
-344 LKFDARGSVL
+344 LKFDVRGSVL
-354 LMSDNAIYEA
+354 MLVKDATYEA
-364 NADSLISN
+364 HVDSLLSK
-372 AQMKAL
+372 AHMKAL

-391 FIQTPFDGQLRYGA
+391 FIQTPFDGQIRYGA
-405 TLVLR
+405 TLLLK

>member
-10 LYSTTLECKASDIF
+10 LYSTTLECKASEIF

-30 NYNVHDTKELSDYLD
+30 NYNVHDAKELSDYLD
-45 LMKQFLPANHPLH
+45 LMKQFLPANHPLQ
-58 SSSAYD
+58 SSTAYD

-84 TRSLYIKGN
+84 TRSLYIKNN

-100 NVKVFIVSR
+100 NVKVFIASR

-172 LESKSPEVFEPGSNF
+172 LESKSPDIFEPGANF
-187 LNELLPMPLGEINYE
+187 LNELLPMPLGEIKYE
-202 IAYTGSDHQL
+202 LVYNGSDYEV
-212 LRAIDVLNDK
+212 RNAIDSLNDK
-222 YKSFVTQR
+222 FNNYVTQR
-230 FRVTQELI
+230 FRVTQQLI
-238 NENAKCGV
+238 SENAKCAA
-246 LVRRELEFNNKLTFE
+246 LVRREIEFENKLTF
-261 NHLDHNVHMSL
+261 DHHFDHGAHMSL

-290 LLHLIKADVA
+290 LLHLIKADIA

-337 TLDDTLE
+337 SLDDTLE
-344 LKFDARGSVL
+344 LKFDVRGSVL
-354 LMSDNAIYEA
+354 LMSDNTIYAA
-364 NADSLISN
+364 NVDSLLSS
-372 AQMKAL
+372 AHMKAL

-391 FIQTPFDGQLRYGA
+391 FMQTPFDGQIRYGA
-405 TLVLR
+405 TLLLK

>member
-45 LMKQFLPANHPLH
+45 LMKQFLPANHPSQ

-64 LGIVNEISLLKE
+64 LGIVNDISLLKE

-100 NVKVFIVSR
+100 NVKVFIASR

-117 NLVAQ
+117 NQIAQ
-122 KQLSSYDILEDDRNV
+122 RELSNYEILEDDRNV

-165 IELVRQT
+165 IELVRHT
-172 LESKSPEVFEPGSNF
+172 LESKSPEVFEPGANF

-202 IAYTGSDHQL
+202 IAYTGSDHEI
-212 LRAIDVLNDK
+212 LRAIDILNDK
-222 YKSFVTQR
+222 YKSLVTQR
-230 FRVTQELI
+230 FRVTQQLI
-238 NENAKCGV
+238 NENTKCAA
-246 LVRRELEFNNKLTFE
+246 LVRREIEFNNKLTFE
-261 NHLDHNVHMSL
+261 NHFDHGTHMSL

-278 TQLLDQSMHYDE
+278 TRLLDQSMHYDE
-290 LLHLIKADVA
+290 LLHLIKADIA
-300 RQAQQK
+300 RQAQAK
-306 VESFIKKEI
+306 VASFIKKEI
-315 EYQLSQI
+315 EYQLSQL

-337 TLDDTLE
+337 SLDDTLE

-354 LMSDNAIYEA
+354 LMSDNATYEA
-364 NADSLISN
+364 NVDSLLSN
-372 AQMKAL
+372 AHMKAL

-391 FIQTPFDGQLRYGA
+391 FIQTPFDGQIRYGA
-405 TLVLR
+405 TLLLK

>member
-30 NYNVHDTKELSDYLD
+30 NYDVHDAKELSDYLD
-45 LMKQFLPANHPLH
+45 LMKQFLQANHLLQ
-58 SSSAYD
+58 SSTAYD
-64 LGIVNEISLLKE
+64 LGIVNEISLLKT

-84 TRSLYIKGN
+84 TRSLYIKNN

-100 NVKVFIVSR
+100 NVKVFIASR

-117 NLVAQ
+117 NLISHGE
-122 KQLSSYDILEDDRNV
+122 LSSYDILEDDRNV

-172 LESKSPEVFEPGSNF
+172 LESKSPEVFEPGANF

-202 IAYTGSDHQL
+202 IAYTGSDHEI
-212 LRAIDVLNDK
+212 LRAIDILNDK
-222 YKSFVTQR
+222 YKSLVTQR

-238 NENAKCGV
+238 NENTKCAA
-246 LVRRELEFNNKLTFE
+246 LVRREIEFNNKLTFE
-261 NHLDHNVHMSL
+261 NHLDHDVHMSL
-272 LCDSET
+272 LCDNET

-290 LLHLIKADVA
+290 LLHLIKADMA
-300 RQAQQK
+300 RQAQSK

-344 LKFDARGSVL
+344 LKFDSHGSVL
-354 LMSDNAIYEA
+354 LMSDNATYEA
-364 NADSLISN
+364 NVDSLLSN
-372 AQMKAL
+372 THMKAL

-391 FIQTPFDGQLRYGA
+391 FIQTPFDGQIRYGA
-405 TLVLR
+405 TLLLK

>member
-30 NYNVHDTKELSDYLD
+30 NYNVHDAKELSDYLD
-45 LMKQFLPANHPLH
+45 LMKQFLPANHPLQ
-58 SSSAYD
+58 SSTAHD
-64 LGIVNEISLLKE
+64 LGIMNEISLLKE

-100 NVKVFIVSR
+100 NVKVFIASR
-109 EKLEKYLD
+109 EKFEKYLD

-122 KQLSSYDILEDDRNV
+122 KQLSNYEILEDDRNV

-165 IELVRQT
+165 IELVRHT
-172 LESKSPEVFEPGSNF
+172 LESKSPDVFEPGANF

-202 IAYTGSDHQL
+202 IVYTGSDHQL
-212 LRAIDVLNDK
+212 LRAIDSLNDK
-222 YKSFVTQR
+222 YHSFIVQR
-230 FRVTQELI
+230 FRVIQELM
-238 NENAKCGV
+238 NENVKCAA
-246 LVRRELEFNNKLTFE
+246 LVRREIEFNNKLTFE
-261 NHLDHNVHMSL
+261 NHLDHDVHMSL
-272 LCDSET
+272 LCDNET

-290 LLHLIKADVA
+290 LLHLIKADMA

-306 VESFIKKEI
+306 VESFIKKEV

-331 LEDFSA
+331 LEEFSA
-337 TLDDTLE
+337 SLDDTLE
-344 LKFDARGSVL
+344 LKFDSHGSVL
-354 LMSDNAIYEA
+354 LMSDNATYEA
-364 NADSLISN
+364 NVDSLLSN
-372 AQMKAL
+372 THMKAL
-378 QEFVS
+378 KEFVS

-391 FIQTPFDGQLRYGA
+391 FIQTTFDGQIRYGA
-405 TLVLR
+405 TLLLK